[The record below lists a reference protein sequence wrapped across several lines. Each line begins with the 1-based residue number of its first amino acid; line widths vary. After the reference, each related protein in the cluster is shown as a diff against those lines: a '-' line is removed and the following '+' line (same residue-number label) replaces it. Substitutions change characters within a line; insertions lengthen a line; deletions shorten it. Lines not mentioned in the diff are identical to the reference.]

1 MNVSLRIVALC
12 GVVLTGAACDNHWD
26 LDIEVVVGAELQ
38 RDRPL
43 HVVVYSAA
51 TEQIPA
57 GSGAPTGQASMTS
70 RTDEIPPPPVKLWY
84 REPTCFHASKAFVVA
99 WAPAPD
105 GAPVDPEGWRQ
116 PRPGDY
122 SASSGWIDKDPCGGS
137 ETQHL
142 RLTLEEVE

>member
-70 RTDEIPPPPVKLWY
+70 RTD
-84 REPTCFHASKAFVVA
+84 RS
-99 WAPAPD
+99 
-105 GAPVDPEGWRQ
+105 R
-116 PRPGDY
+116 PR
-122 SASSGWIDKDPCGGS
+122 
-137 ETQHL
+137 
-142 RLTLEEVE
+142 R